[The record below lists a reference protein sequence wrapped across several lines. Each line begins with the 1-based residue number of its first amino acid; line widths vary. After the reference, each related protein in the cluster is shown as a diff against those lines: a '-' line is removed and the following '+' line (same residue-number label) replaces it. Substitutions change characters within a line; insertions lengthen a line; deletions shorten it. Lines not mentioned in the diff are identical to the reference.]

1 MSTLTPGELQTLQ
14 WAGLDKIFG
23 AQYGVP
29 VSTLLGQQYIESR
42 GNPTLTNKETVT
54 LPNGQ
59 TVQTDAQGLAQFEPQ
74 TWAAEGTGS
83 PYNPVDAVNAEAK
96 YLSQLDKQTGS
107 MNAALEAYA
116 GGAYPNYPSQ
126 VDNAGSI
133 LSAALG
139 SSTGGVSEGG
149 SGSSGPTTIT
159 TPYKE
164 STTPPSSGTSSA
176 SSGSGFFGWLHT
188 YAWVLIIPGAAVI
201 WLGIKK
207 IVG

>member
-14 WAGLDKIFG
+14 WAGLDKLFG

-42 GNPTLTNKETVT
+42 GNPNLTNKGTAR

-59 TVQTDAQGLAQFEPQ
+59 VVQTDAQGLAQFEPQ
-74 TWAAEGTGS
+74 TWATVGAGS
-83 PYNPVDAVNAEAK
+83 PYNPVDAINAEAK
-96 YLSQLDKQTGS
+96 YLSQLDHQYGS
-107 MNAALEAYA
+107 MNTALEAYA
-116 GGAYPNYPSQ
+116 GFAYPNYPSQ
-126 VDNAGSI
+126 VNQAGAELTAAMNPTATSG
-133 LSAALG
+133 SA
-139 SSTGGVSEGG
+139 
-149 SGSSGPTTIT
+149 SSGPTTIT

-164 STTPPSSGTSSA
+164 STTPPSSGASSA

-188 YAWVLIIPGAAVI
+188 YAWVLIIPGAALI